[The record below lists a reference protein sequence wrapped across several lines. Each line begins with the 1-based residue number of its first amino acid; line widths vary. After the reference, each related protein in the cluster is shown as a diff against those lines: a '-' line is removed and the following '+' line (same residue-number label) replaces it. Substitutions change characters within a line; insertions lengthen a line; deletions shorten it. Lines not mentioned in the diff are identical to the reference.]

1 MARGGHVRFC
11 RPSVYTKQFQEVGIE
26 AIVSAYFN
34 PLGVNAPWRTIWA
47 PAGLSDAELR
57 QAYRGCL
64 FTLFPSLGRL
74 RARAH
79 HRARSARAGRAGKVM
94 RPASRAGRYFSPD
107 RSSGAAFRRHHGPA
121 STARL
126 TAALP
131 SSGE

>member
-1 MARGGHVRFC
+1 MLDTILAKVFGTQNERELKKI
-11 RPSVYTKQFQEVGIE
+11 RPIVE
-26 AIVSAYFN
+26 AI
-34 PLGVNAPWRTIWA
+34 NALEPSIS
-47 PAGLSDAELR
+47 PLSDAELR
-57 QAYRGCL
+57 QVYRGCL

-121 STARL
+121 STRVKSRTL
-126 TAALP
+126 IP
-131 SSGE
+131 SSAPPRSFIVLCPM